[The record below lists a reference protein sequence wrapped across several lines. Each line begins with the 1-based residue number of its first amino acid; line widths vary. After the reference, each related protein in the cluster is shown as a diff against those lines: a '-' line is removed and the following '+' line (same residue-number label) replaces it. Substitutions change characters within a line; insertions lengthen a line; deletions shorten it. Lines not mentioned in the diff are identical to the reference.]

1 MPWITKKICI
11 ILIDIAHTLLHV
23 VHGVIKRCNFREVE
37 QTRMR
42 FKYSNGAVMS
52 CFSVSSWAYYT
63 RDRLKIKHLICLG
76 GGRWRP
82 AEHVGLKYTST
93 HLGHLLLL
101 LQSQG
106 IFPTVLSF
114 HVNWCLT
121 ACAHHES
128 VLAYYQSKGRLEEAH
143 ALGLCSNQ

>member
-1 MPWITKKICI
+1 MVPSCPAFLFHLALI
-11 ILIDIAHTLLHV
+11 IH
-23 VHGVIKRCNFREVE
+23 
-37 QTRMR
+37 
-42 FKYSNGAVMS
+42 
-52 CFSVSSWAYYT
+52 T

-114 HVNWCLT
+114 HVNRCLT
-121 ACAHHES
+121 ACAYHES
-128 VLAYYQSKGRLEEAH
+128 VLAYYESKGRLEEAH